1 MAVIQLTNVNAGYG
15 NDVNVIEDIQ
25 LTVDKNDFVA
35 VIGPN
40 GGGKTT
46 LLKVIL
52 GLIQPISGV
61 VRVFG
66 DTPQKALG
74 KIGYVPQIIQSV
86 TFPISVLDV
95 TLMGRL
101 GSSKSFGKYNKDDID
116 VALDKLDQLGI
127 KNLAYTR
134 IDRLSGGQKQRV
146 YIARALVSDPELLL
160 LDEPVA
166 SVDSATQ
173 ESFYHLLSELNR
185 KITIMLVTHD
195 VGAVSSY
202 IKSIACIN
210 KKLFCHSES
219 ISGVDVAAT
228 YGCPFELITHDGI
241 PHRVLHKG
249 GVYEHN

>member
-1 MAVIQLTNVNAGYG
+1 MAVIQLTDVNAGYANG
-15 NDVNVIEDIQ
+15 NHVIENIN
-25 LTVDKNDFVA
+25 LTVNQNDFVA

-52 GLIQPISGV
+52 GLIQPTSGV
-61 VRVFG
+61 VQVFG
-66 DTPQKALG
+66 NTPYKALS
-74 KIGYVPQIIQSV
+74 KIGYVPQIIKSV

-101 GSSKSFGKYNKDDID
+101 GSSKIFGRYNQNDKDI
-116 VALDKLDQLGI
+116 ALDKLAQLGI
-127 KNLAYTR
+127 KNLADTR

-146 YIARALVSDPELLL
+146 YIARALVSEPELLL

-173 ESFYHLLSELNR
+173 ESFYHLLSELN
-185 KITIMLVTHD
+185 KNITIMLVTHD

-210 KKLFCHSES
+210 KHLFSHGES
-219 ISGVDVAAT
+219 ISSADVAAT
-228 YGCPFELITHDGI
+228 YGCPFELITHGI
-241 PHRVLHKG
+241 PHRVLQKG
-249 GVYEHN
+249 GVCEHD